1 MTSEQIQ
8 YVLEMAQRNDERL
21 DYLAEVFPEVD
32 WVAAEVE
39 RREAVAARPVPA
51 MPEAKVWKSK
61 EVDNIMK
68 DIYVGG
74 ISEQLGGAYRITM
87 SPQTAAALTGAG
99 AITGYTISTSKD
111 GTYGEITRSTKPMK
125 KG

>member
-39 RREAVAARPVPA
+39 RREAAAERPSPA
-51 MPEAKVWKSK
+51 VSEKAADTDKV
-61 EVDNIMK
+61 NAILK

-74 ISEQLGGAYRITM
+74 VSEQLGGAYRITM
-87 SPQTAAALTGAG
+87 SPQTVAALTGAG
-99 AITGYTISTSKD
+99 AITGYTISTSTG
-111 GTYGEITRSTKPMK
+111 GTYNEITRSTEPMK